1 MYITVHGTN
10 SKQMEG
16 GRYVCIGYPG
26 CLLGTCGA
34 VMYVV
39 SYLYRENLRSQV
51 NLRWYFRPL

>member
-39 SYLYRENLRSQV
+39 SYLYREKFTFSG
-51 NLRWYFRPL
+51 